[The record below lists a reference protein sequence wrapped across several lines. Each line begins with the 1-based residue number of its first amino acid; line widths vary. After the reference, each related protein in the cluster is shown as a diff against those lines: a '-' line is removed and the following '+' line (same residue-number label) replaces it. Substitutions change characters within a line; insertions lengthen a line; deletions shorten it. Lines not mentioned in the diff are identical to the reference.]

1 MTLLIFSDPVLTSDR
16 LAGVLIE
23 PCSGVEP
30 SVPSVRVVNFDGAVR
45 VVSAIAFDAAKSPEG
60 IERHPTAMLYAGT
73 SASVGIRRTVISF
86 NFRVGFGVELHGAAL
101 ALTSKSK
108 KVA

>member
-1 MTLLIFSDPVLTSDR
+1 MLISGG

-23 PCSGVEP
+23 PSSGVEP

-86 NFRVGFGVELHGAAL
+86 NFRVGFSVELHGAAL
-101 ALTSKSK
+101 TGKSK

>member
-1 MTLLIFSDPVLTSDR
+1 MQKRANLAQLAVSAFLIVIS

-23 PCSGVEP
+23 PCCGVEP

-60 IERHPTAMLYAGT
+60 
-73 SASVGIRRTVISF
+73 
-86 NFRVGFGVELHGAAL
+86 
-101 ALTSKSK
+101 
-108 KVA
+108 

>member
-1 MTLLIFSDPVLTSDR
+1 MQKRANLAQRAVGIFLIVIS

-60 IERHPTAMLYAGT
+60 
-73 SASVGIRRTVISF
+73 
-86 NFRVGFGVELHGAAL
+86 
-101 ALTSKSK
+101 
-108 KVA
+108 